1 MDKPRVTPRDFFFWA
16 GAMIALYVSMFS
28 VIALLFSYLN
38 YLLPDALSYYSG
50 DPYAGGISYSMASL
64 IVFFP
69 IFLILMRLI
78 HGTIRAD
85 ASRAEVWV
93 RRWAIFFT
101 LFVAALTIAGDLV
114 FLLMYFFNG
123 DVALRFLLKV
133 LVVLAVAAKVFWY
146 FWYEF
151 KGYWQMHAAK
161 SRLMSYFGIA
171 GLVIIIVAGFFIIGT
186 PWQARLYRFD
196 EQKVS
201 DLQNIQYQVV
211 NYWQA
216 KQKLPTSLTDLSDP
230 LSGSVIPSDPQTGTA
245 YVYTAKGK
253 LDFELCADFNAAS
266 QSNSA
271 AMTAPYYPGSAATDN
286 WNHAAGRV
294 CFDRSIDPDLYPPL
308 NKPAQ

>member
-1 MDKPRVTPRDFFFWA
+1 
-16 GAMIALYVSMFS
+16 MIALYVSMYS

-38 YLLPDALSYYSG
+38 YLLPDALTYYSG

-85 ASRAEVWV
+85 ASRAEIWV

-101 LFVAALTIAGDLV
+101 LFVAALTMAGDLV

-123 DVALRFLLKV
+123 DVTLRFILKV
-133 LVVLAVAAKVFWY
+133 LVVLAIAGKVFWY

-151 KGYWQMHAAK
+151 KGYWQAHAAK
-161 SRLMSYFGIA
+161 SRLMSYLGIA
-171 GLVIIIVAGFFIIGT
+171 GLIVVIVAGFFIIGT

-196 EQKVS
+196 EQKVT

-216 KQKLPTSLTDLSDP
+216 KQKLPTSLSSLSDP
-230 LSGSVIPSDPQTGTA
+230 LSGNVIPSDPQTGAA
-245 YVYTAKGK
+245 YGYTVKGK

-266 QSNSA
+266 QPNSA
-271 AMTAPYYPGSAATDN
+271 AITAPYYPGSTASDK
-286 WNHAAGRV
+286 WDHASGHV
-294 CFDRSIDPDLYPPL
+294 CFERTIDPDLYPPL
-308 NKPAQ
+308 TKAAQ